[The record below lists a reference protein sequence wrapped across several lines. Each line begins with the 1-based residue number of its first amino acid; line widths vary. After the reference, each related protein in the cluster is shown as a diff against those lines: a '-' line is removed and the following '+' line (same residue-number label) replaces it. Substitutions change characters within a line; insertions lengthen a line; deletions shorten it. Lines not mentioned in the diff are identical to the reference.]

1 MRPETVVLLC
11 ISKEIFFLF
20 SVITCVRNQMAMGKV
35 SSHCFFVLL
44 CAVFSCFHTTSCGAY
59 SLTKQCSTKLAKA
72 FVSVWLS
79 VGGAEEW
86 RNLQRTP
93 GELWQLDE
101 HQPERSHLHI
111 QGEWQL
117 DLSVN
122 VLIFLVSLNVNSSC
136 FCDCPG
142 TFNASPYTVSA
153 VVQNI
158 DTPSL
163 VCWSRCFDR
172 AWFPLAEIRSGLSIN
187 FWHAFCL

>member
-1 MRPETVVLLC
+1 
-11 ISKEIFFLF
+11 
-20 SVITCVRNQMAMGKV
+20 MAMGKV

-142 TFNASPYTVSA
+142 TFNASPYCVCCGAKYRHAIIGLLKQMFWQSMVPFGWNPKRA
-153 VVQNI
+153 VDQFLACFLFVMNSI
-158 DTPSL
+158 FGRIM
-163 VCWSRCFDR
+163 SREEK
-172 AWFPLAEIRSGLSIN
+172 L
-187 FWHAFCL
+187 